1 MKTKKLPLT
10 VVAFVF
16 SVLFNGVFAQD
27 TKNSLDE
34 LYVPAENSIF
44 NTKGDESVGDKSNFQ
59 DHKNII
65 VFNPLLLTRSIAAL
79 QYQRNI
85 TDQFSLVG
93 GIGSAFG
100 KDLIMLIGIQG
111 EGLVLDEDYSDHS
124 VDNIISSG
132 ELSSRMNLYL
142 NFQTKLYYES
152 FWGFEM
158 AYVALDYRFVN
169 QNYDYSVNEISSSN
183 STSSVYSKQLDVNTK
198 NHNFNIIFGAESHSS
213 GKIGVYHSLYWG
225 FGIRNLMYDD
235 IQTVISSN
243 SFGFN
248 NETNVLTGSKNQA
261 IAASLLLGYTIG
273 FGF

>member
-1 MKTKKLPLT
+1 MKSKKLPLL
-10 VVAFVF
+10 VVVLSLVF
-16 SVLFNGVFAQD
+16 TSVFAQD

-65 VFNPLLLTRSIAAL
+65 IFNPLLLTRSIAAL

-100 KDLIMLIGIQG
+100 KDLIMLIGIEG
-111 EGLVLDEDYSDHS
+111 EGFILDEDYSDHS

-169 QNYDYSVNEISSSN
+169 QNYDYSVNEIFSSN
-183 STSSVYSKQLDVNTK
+183 TTSSVFSKELDVNTK

-213 GKIGVYHSLYWG
+213 GAIGVYHSLYWG
-225 FGIRNLMYDD
+225 FGIRTLIYDD
-235 IQTVISSN
+235 IRTVFSTN
-243 SFGFN
+243 SFGSN
-248 NETNVLTGSKNQA
+248 NETNVVTGNTNQA
-261 IAASLLLGYTIG
+261 IAATLLLGYTIG